1 MVYLNDLHRCYA
13 TLLES
18 HDQVSYLQLKTL
30 IKKSENVQKTLPKP
44 LRLGKTWLLVHFE
57 AASPIATGLDDP
69 LVWLNRTCFKF
80 LIKEACWRRS
90 GREGWEDYWKG
101 WLRGGSHGPAL
112 ANVLDNSAC

>member
-44 LRLGKTWLLVHFE
+44 LRLGKT
-57 AASPIATGLDDP
+57 
-69 LVWLNRTCFKF
+69 
-80 LIKEACWRRS
+80 
-90 GREGWEDYWKG
+90 
-101 WLRGGSHGPAL
+101 
-112 ANVLDNSAC
+112 